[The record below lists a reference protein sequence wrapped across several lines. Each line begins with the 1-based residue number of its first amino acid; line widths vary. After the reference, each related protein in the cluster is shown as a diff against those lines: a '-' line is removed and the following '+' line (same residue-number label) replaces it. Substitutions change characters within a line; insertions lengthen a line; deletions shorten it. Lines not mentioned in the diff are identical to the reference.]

1 MVDLHMFGGSF
12 MTNKPKSKKRQEPEN
27 IIYEIKVEDWQCE
40 YMFGLNIWLKDLY
53 PEEFIEYSR
62 LILYGQLLKP
72 VIESVAQVKV
82 VLSARADLNEN
93 QRSTLPKKEI
103 SKVGSMEIS
112 RGSTV
117 LEIACVVPASS
128 FAFLPT
134 TAAAGKINQISLT
147 GTKLKWRKG
156 DVLDLSISQIQ

>member
-1 MVDLHMFGGSF
+1 MA
-12 MTNKPKSKKRQEPEN
+12 NKSKSKKRQKPEN

-53 PEEFIEYSR
+53 PEQFAEYSR
-62 LILYGQLLKP
+62 LIFYGQLLKP

-93 QRSTLPKKEI
+93 QRNSLVKKDI
-103 SKVGSMEIS
+103 LKIGNMEIS
-112 RGSTV
+112 RGSNIF
-117 LEIACVVPASS
+117 EIACVVPESS

-134 TAAAGKINQISLT
+134 VAAAGNVNRISMT
-147 GTKLKWRKG
+147 GTKLKWGKG
-156 DVLDLSISQIQ
+156 DVLDISISYIQ